1 MTKKEFKE
9 KGSIRIEE
17 LGLRTRAYYALRR
30 LNCATVAEVI
40 QAGPGAVWGCRNCG
54 ITTLREIN
62 AKIEGLGLKWP
73 GFDRLADIKEN
84 VLQSDKRRIIRKVL
98 M

>member
-1 MTKKEFKE
+1 MTEKEFKE

-62 AKIEGLGLKWP
+62 AKGGSIP
-73 GFDRLADIKEN
+73 MSIGFC
-84 VLQSDKRRIIRKVL
+84 RKACTRV
-98 M
+98 